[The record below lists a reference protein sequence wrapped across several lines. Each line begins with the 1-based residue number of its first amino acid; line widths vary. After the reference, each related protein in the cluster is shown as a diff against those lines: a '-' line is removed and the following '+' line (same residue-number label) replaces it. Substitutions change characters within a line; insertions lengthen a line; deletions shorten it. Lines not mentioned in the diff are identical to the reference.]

1 MSFII
6 SEMFYVILCCNQQ
19 MTKMLNILEDF
30 LEYLGYKYERID
42 GSITGIE
49 RQEAIDRFNCKF
61 PVCLYTVTYKY
72 NQSSFH
78 YTDLAYG
85 LFPYNRST
93 HALLTLSSIT
103 YVHNC

>member
-1 MSFII
+1 
-6 SEMFYVILCCNQQ
+6 

-61 PVCLYTVTYKY
+61 TTQKEIFVANK
-72 NQSSFH
+72 FH
-78 YTDLAYG
+78 GLMDLQTSV
-85 LFPYNRST
+85 NR
-93 HALLTLSSIT
+93 I
-103 YVHNC
+103 VV

>member
-1 MSFII
+1 MELVIGFSYFLKYVHMYTCEIYASFMIA
-6 SEMFYVILCCNQQ
+6 EMIYIILCCNQQ

-61 PVCLYTVTYKY
+61 SISTLYVQV
-72 NQSSFH
+72 QSV
-78 YTDLAYG
+78 
-85 LFPYNRST
+85 
-93 HALLTLSSIT
+93 LLPL
-103 YVHNC
+103 H